1 MWQFFKNP
9 FLYWLCPGSRA
20 RYWAVNPLP
29 AMVPSE
35 RKVTHTVL
43 LFVFTVGGATLP
55 QNLQRMVED
64 SRTTPLPAYSSIS
77 EGALPP
83 STDRLVLCQRVVIL
97 QRKLIKHLSIWTCFP
112 SVLSTRRL
120 NMDWLM
126 TDLMTTE
133 LSAICSCTSSQSKR
147 QGDGP
152 STARFNTWIWIIKG
166 GGTWITH
173 MHSKLGG

>member
-1 MWQFFKNP
+1 MWQFFSNT

-64 SRTTPLPAYSSIS
+64 SRTIPLPAYSSIS
-77 EGALPP
+77 DGALPP

-97 QRKLIKHLSIWTCFP
+97 QRQLIKHLSIWTCFP

-120 NMDWLM
+120 NMRW
-126 TDLMTTE
+126 TDSWPTWWPQSWAP
-133 LSAICSCTSSQSKR
+133 SAPALPASQR
-147 QGDGP
+147 GREMVPPQPG
-152 STARFNTWIWIIKG
+152 STHG
-166 GGTWITH
+166 SG
-173 MHSKLGG
+173 